1 MPLALPRFQPEWED
15 VVYMVFLEAMS
26 NAVRH
31 SGGQR
36 GAIRL
41 AFDQNHSVEGAIE
54 DDGTGMPDAVGEGTG
69 LRSMAQRIA
78 AVGGDFDIG
87 RSSYGGTLVRFRVP
101 VEVER

>member
-1 MPLALPRFQPEWED
+1 MCSRTSSISRGCGFCNTAVSSPRTSPR
-15 VVYMVFLEAMS
+15 S
-26 NAVRH
+26 
-31 SGGQR
+31 S
-36 GAIRL
+36 I
-41 AFDQNHSVEGAIE
+41 SVEGAIE